1 MAYTDSKKREDS
13 QRRDDMETFYSVK
26 DFGAAGDGKRLDTE
40 AIQAAINR
48 CSQEGGGY
56 VLLEKGEFIS
66 GTLYMKSGVYLIV
79 TASAK
84 LTASGSIGAYGTD
97 THYNRYVN
105 EHDMDRCFI
114 YAEEAENFGIMGEGI
129 IDGNAE
135 SFPNEGSIY
144 RPMMIRFLRCRDV
157 KLKGI
162 KLYQSAAWTTAFLD
176 SENIWVEDLEIC
188 NDKRYNGDG
197 LDFDGCRNVFVAR
210 CRISGT
216 DDNLCLQAGSRE
228 YPVENVH
235 ISDCHFTSI
244 CAGIRIGLKS
254 IGDIRNVTVSG
265 CTFQNVWREGIKIE
279 CTEGGNISDICIQGN
294 IMHNVSR
301 PVFILLNNRMEEIG
315 SSVELKEMP
324 EIGTLRRVTISGLT
338 ARDDEEM
345 EKIHYRFQDDVMG
358 RPEFGGIRVDANKDH
373 PIENMVFQNIDYT
386 AIGGVRLDEIPEG
399 YPEVPDYKAGDTAKY
414 NKTGDKS
421 DIGLDTGKMEAAVSE
436 NYYPD
441 WSRTTHLD
449 IRNVKNLIL
458 AQVILSTVHE
468 DERPKYLVEGCR
480 CLKEEIYDL
489 DGIGYEK

>member
-1 MAYTDSKKREDS
+1 M
-13 QRRDDMETFYSVK
+13 
-26 DFGAAGDGKRLDTE
+26 
-40 AIQAAINR
+40 
-48 CSQEGGGY
+48 
-56 VLLEKGEFIS
+56 
-66 GTLYMKSGVYLIV
+66 
-79 TASAK
+79 
-84 LTASGSIGAYGTD
+84 
-97 THYNRYVN
+97 
-105 EHDMDRCFI
+105 
-114 YAEEAENFGIMGEGI
+114 
-129 IDGNAE
+129 
-135 SFPNEGSIY
+135 
-144 RPMMIRFLRCRDV
+144 
-157 KLKGI
+157 
-162 KLYQSAAWTTAFLD
+162 
-176 SENIWVEDLEIC
+176 
-188 NDKRYNGDG
+188 
-197 LDFDGCRNVFVAR
+197 
-210 CRISGT
+210 SGT

>member
-1 MAYTDSKKREDS
+1 
-13 QRRDDMETFYSVK
+13 
-26 DFGAAGDGKRLDTE
+26 
-40 AIQAAINR
+40 
-48 CSQEGGGY
+48 
-56 VLLEKGEFIS
+56 
-66 GTLYMKSGVYLIV
+66 
-79 TASAK
+79 
-84 LTASGSIGAYGTD
+84 
-97 THYNRYVN
+97 
-105 EHDMDRCFI
+105 
-114 YAEEAENFGIMGEGI
+114 
-129 IDGNAE
+129 
-135 SFPNEGSIY
+135 
-144 RPMMIRFLRCRDV
+144 MMIRFLRCRDV

-294 IMHNVSR
+294 TMHNVSR

-373 PIENMVFQNIDYT
+373 PIENLVFQNIDYT

-421 DIGLDTGKMEAAVSE
+421 DIGLDTGKTEAAVSE